1 MDAVTILMDISF
13 VLATVLG
20 VCYLYQ
26 LAYLF
31 IPFLIRK
38 KPHKKAVRHKY
49 AILIAA
55 RNEETVLPYLLDSIT
70 MQDYPSELYRTYVV
84 ADNCTDNTAKVARQ
98 HGATVF
104 ERFNQ
109 KEIGKGY
116 ALNFLLKKIEEE
128 GTYEGYDAF
137 LIFDADN
144 LLCPNYITAINRT
157 YSDGYEV
164 FCGYRNSKNFADNW
178 VSSGYAIWYMHDSA
192 HLNQSRMLLGTSCAV
207 SGTGFGL
214 SRRVLE
220 MCGGWNFFTL
230 TEDIEFDTWCAVHDV
245 KIGYNA
251 DAMLYDEQPSS
262 FRQSWRQRTRWI
274 QGGVQIAFKYGGSLF
289 KSILRP
295 CGKNR
300 YACFETATMSFW
312 AFVFSAFAMILSL
325 VTTFL
330 SKGWLGILLALLSS
344 LAGVYVSMFFCG
356 LLVVLTEWNKIAGTS
371 AQKIGYLFTFPFFM
385 FTFVPIALTA
395 IFRKPQWK
403 PIRHSVA
410 ISVSQITNTETQD

>member
-1 MDAVTILMDISF
+1 MDVVTILMNISF
-13 VLATVLG
+13 ILATVLG
-20 VCYLYQ
+20 VCYMYQ
-26 LAYLF
+26 VAYLF

-55 RNEETVLPYLLDSIT
+55 RNEEEVLPFLLDSIA

-84 ADNCTDNTAKVARQ
+84 ADNCTDKTAEAARA

-109 KEIGKGY
+109 KEVGKGY

-128 GTYEGYDAF
+128 GSYEDYDAF

-144 LLCPNYITAINRT
+144 LLRPNYITAINRT

-178 VSSGYAIWYMHDSA
+178 VSSGYAIWYLHDSA

-220 MCGGWNFFTL
+220 LCGGWNFFTL

-245 KIGYNA
+245 KIGYNP

-262 FRQSWRQRTRWI
+262 FRQSWRQRTRWT

-289 KSILRP
+289 RSILRP

-312 AFVFSAFAMILSL
+312 AFAFSAAAMLLSL
-325 VTTFL
+325 VATFL
-330 SKGWLGILLALLSS
+330 SKGWIGILLAILSS
-344 LAGVYVSMFFCG
+344 LAGIYVSMFFCG
-356 LLVVLTEWNKIAGTS
+356 LLVVLTEWDKITGTK

-385 FTFVPIALTA
+385 FTFIPISVTA

-410 ISVSQITNTETQD
+410 IPVSQFTSSETQE